1 MSGMRKR
8 RTLRVGILAPPL
20 PSYVRDIYRGVLHY
34 AYRDGKWLMRAFP
47 SSGRVLLPQ
56 SKEFTVDGLIA
67 YIADRAMADTIRALH
82 VPCVNISAHVEDLGF
97 PCVWPDNAAV
107 GRMAASHLISLGL
120 RHFAYLGPGGTYFA
134 EQRGDAF
141 CDLVRA
147 HGFECMRVD
156 RAGDPNRTVGDI
168 KWLIRCLGKFPLP
181 CGVFAC
187 DDHIGANVLEA
198 CERAHLRVPEDIA
211 VVGVNDEETLCSFTN
226 PPLSSIPQPGYQAGY
241 QAAVLLDRLM
251 HGKRPPRRH
260 LVIPVP
266 PLKVRRSTDIIATG
280 DPLVADTVRLI
291 RERAPH
297 ESVTVA
303 ELAAAMRTARRTL
316 DRRFMRV
323 LGRSP
328 KVEIDRVRLERLQ
341 WYLGETNLSIKRIW
355 LEMGFSSPRE
365 PARFLRRQTGMTP
378 TAYRMLHSRD
388 RLEPGLAE

>member
-1 MSGMRKR
+1 M
-8 RTLRVGILAPPL
+8 
-20 PSYVRDIYRGVLHY
+20 
-34 AYRDGKWLMRAFP
+34 
-47 SSGRVLLPQ
+47 
-56 SKEFTVDGLIA
+56 
-67 YIADRAMADTIRALH
+67 
-82 VPCVNISAHVEDLGF
+82 
-97 PCVWPDNAAV
+97 
-107 GRMAASHLISLGL
+107 
-120 RHFAYLGPGGTYFA
+120 
-134 EQRGDAF
+134 
-141 CDLVRA
+141 
-147 HGFECMRVD
+147 
-156 RAGDPNRTVGDI
+156 
-168 KWLIRCLGKFPLP
+168 
-181 CGVFAC
+181 
-187 DDHIGANVLEA
+187 
-198 CERAHLRVPEDIA
+198 
-211 VVGVNDEETLCSFTN
+211 
-226 PPLSSIPQPGYQAGY
+226 
-241 QAAVLLDRLM
+241 
-251 HGKRPPRRH
+251 
-260 LVIPVP
+260 P

-328 KVEIDRVRLERLQ
+328 KAEIDRVRLERLQ